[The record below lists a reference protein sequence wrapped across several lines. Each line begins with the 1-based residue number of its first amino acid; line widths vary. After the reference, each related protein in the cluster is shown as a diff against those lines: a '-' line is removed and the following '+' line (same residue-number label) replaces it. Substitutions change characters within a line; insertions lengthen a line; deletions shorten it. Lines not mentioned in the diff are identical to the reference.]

1 MLFTI
6 CQSLPNLHI
15 LHDDECYFSE
25 DDDLEEEFETCRPRD
40 RQISVEYDPDNDD
53 YQIQVIPE
61 VPEEI
66 ALMEEQL
73 IKKQVAKLQIRMD
86 QGGDAEILNHYRKV

>member
-1 MLFTI
+1 MALPFSPQAGELF
-6 CQSLPNLHI
+6 PWGFPANRLHQ
-15 LHDDECYFSE
+15 
-25 DDDLEEEFETCRPRD
+25 EFETCRPRD

-86 QGGDAEILNHYRKV
+86 QGG